1 MNIFV
6 TGVAGFI
13 GFHVAKALL
22 ERGDIVIGIDNM
34 NPYYSVALK
43 EDRLQE
49 LRKCHPNFEFYHI
62 DICNIDSLRNIF
74 GRHKIDRICHL
85 AAQAGVRHSREN
97 PFIYEKVNGM
107 GTLNIFEMAREH
119 PVENLVYASSSS
131 VYGGNTKM
139 PFKESDA
146 TENPLSLYASTKRAN
161 ELTAN
166 VYSKLYNIPMTG
178 LRFFTVYGP
187 WGRPDMALF
196 LFTNN
201 ISKGLPIDVYNF
213 GKMQRNFTYIDDIVA
228 GVVASIDTPFEN
240 EIFNLGGSETV
251 ELSRFIEIIESELG
265 KKATQNMLP
274 LQPGDVPIT
283 YADTNHATFK
293 LRYRPKTHIREG
305 IKNFIEWYRGYYER

>member
-1 MNIFV
+1 MKTLV
-6 TGVAGFI
+6 TGCAGFI
-13 GFHVAKALL
+13 GSHLVDKLL
-22 ERGDIVIGIDNM
+22 EQGYEVIGMDCFTD
-34 NPYYSVALK
+34 YYHREIKEKNISNALK
-43 EDRLQE
+43 NNNFKLIEEDIMNMD
-49 LRKCHPNFEFYHI
+49 NFPEVDYVF
-62 DICNIDSLRNIF
+62 
-74 GRHKIDRICHL
+74 HL
-85 AAQAGVRHSREN
+85 AAQAGVRHSLEN

-161 ELTAN
+161 ELTSN

-293 LRYRPKTHIREG
+293 LGYRPKTHIREG